1 MILVNKKVYKMKIY
15 NNLIE
20 LIGNTPLV
28 MINKM
33 NKGYAK
39 IAVKVEYFNP
49 AGSIKDRTALSM
61 IEEAEKQGKIKSGES
76 VIIEPTSGNT
86 GIGLALVCLIKGYRL
101 ILTMPDSMSKER
113 RDILKAY
120 GAELVLTSGDKGMQ
134 GAVDEAERLNSKIK
148 NSYIPQQFN
157 NPANTKIHYDITAEE
172 IWNDTDGKVD
182 IVVAGVGTGGTISGI
197 AKKLKEKNPE
207 IKAYAVEPA
216 SSPVITKGQAGPH
229 LIQGIGAN
237 FIPDNYNS
245 QYIDDVITDGVKQN
259 LLLKKYIDENYDD
272 LLDEYK
278 VKYIKTITL
287 DTESAALSIIDQVK
301 NGSDFDTLMSANSGS
316 DNGMV
321 TTDSSSIDKNIIDK
335 LDKFKKDGIYNK
347 VIKTSDSK
355 YAVVY
360 VYNTDKTNLESEI
373 KENLTSLSD
382 ISTKMETHYLRKYN
396 FDVYEEALKDEI
408 EETNEDYF
416 G

>member
-1 MILVNKKVYKMKIY
+1 MKKGISFALIATLLVGCGSSNTVNYSTEVTDGDKTIISGDDVEITKNDIYYYILEQYGSSEILTLALTYIADQEITDEQQIQAGIDEQVASYTESLTMSF
-15 NNLIE
+15 E
-20 LIGNTPLV
+20 D
-28 MINKM
+28 
-33 NKGYAK
+33 YAK
-39 IAVKVEYFNP
+39 
-49 AGSIKDRTALSM
+49 
-61 IEEAEKQGKIKSGES
+61 QSGYES
-76 VIIEPTSGNT
+76 
-86 GIGLALVCLIKGYRL
+86 
-101 ILTMPDSMSKER
+101 
-113 RDILKAY
+113 
-120 GAELVLTSGDKGMQ
+120 
-134 GAVDEAERLNSKIK
+134 
-148 NSYIPQQFN
+148 
-157 NPANTKIHYDITAEE
+157 
-172 IWNDTDGKVD
+172 
-182 IVVAGVGTGGTISGI
+182 
-197 AKKLKEKNPE
+197 
-207 IKAYAVEPA
+207 
-216 SSPVITKGQAGPH
+216 
-229 LIQGIGAN
+229 
-237 FIPDNYNS
+237 S
-245 QYIDDVITDGVKQN
+245 QEYIDDVITDGVKQN

-301 NGSDFDTLMSANSGS
+301 NGSDFDTLMSANSGR